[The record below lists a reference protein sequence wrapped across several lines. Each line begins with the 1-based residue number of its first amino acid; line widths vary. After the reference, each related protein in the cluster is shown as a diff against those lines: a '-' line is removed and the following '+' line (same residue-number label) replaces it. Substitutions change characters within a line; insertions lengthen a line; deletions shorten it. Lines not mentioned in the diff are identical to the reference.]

1 MPSPSGSSFLP
12 EEDLLNT
19 ILNELK
25 RSVKEYTTA
34 TTEAAC
40 PTVRSMFSNLTADT
54 LKMQGDM
61 YQLIEQ
67 QKQYAAPVP
76 HAMKS
81 EVDKQLQQ
89 VQQTSQQTR
98 QLISQKTA
106 GLAAT
111 SHQANVSQ
119 HPMNVRPSH

>member
-1 MPSPSGSSFLP
+1 MPSPSGNSFLP

-34 TTEAAC
+34 TTESAC
-40 PTVRSMFSNLTADT
+40 QSVRTMFSNLTADT

-67 QKQYAAPVP
+67 QKQYPAPVP

-81 EVDKQLQQ
+81 EVDKQLQE
-89 VQQTSQQTR
+89 VQKTSQQTR
-98 QLISQKTA
+98 QLIQQKTSA
-106 GLAAT
+106 LSSMA
-111 SHQANVSQ
+111 HQVNVSQ
-119 HPMNVRPSH
+119 HPTNVSPTQ

>member
-34 TTEAAC
+34 TTESAC
-40 PTVRSMFSNLTADT
+40 PAVRNMFSNLTADT

-67 QKQYAAPVP
+67 QNQYAAPVP
-76 HAMKS
+76 HAMKN
-81 EVDKQLQQ
+81 ELDKQLQE
-89 VQQTSQQTR
+89 VQKTSQQTR
-98 QLISQKTA
+98 QLISQKTS
-106 GLAAT
+106 GLAVT
-111 SHQANVSQ
+111 SHQANVNQ
-119 HPMNVRPSH
+119 HPTNVRPSH